1 MVDVRAPKY
10 TSIAVM
16 CYILQLYLAR
26 VSTVFTSTFGIFFR
40 QCWLE
45 QETACH
51 LNYSY
56 INTLIIREHSV
67 TISAQDING
76 ARIKEVNWA
85 IL

>member
-1 MVDVRAPKY
+1 IYKHRRDVLY
-10 TSIAVM
+10 IAALSCWSV
-16 CYILQLYLAR
+16 YRIY
-26 VSTVFTSTFGIFFR
+26 FYFWHFFR